1 MANDIKLIEKFIPK
15 LDTVY
20 QQNARTAILDAAP
33 EMVRETEDANV
44 VKVAK
49 MDFDGLGNYSRT
61 DGYPTGAIT
70 LDWETWTFKNDR
82 GKRFNLDKMDNVE
95 TAGVAFFGVSGE
107 FLRTKV
113 IPEKDAYTIAY
124 IAGHDG
130 VEKVSE
136 AIDATNAKESLEKAT
151 VYTANNEVDEANL
164 VLFCSPNF
172 KGALEAQLNRTLPSG
187 VTSYGQKIN
196 YFNDIPLI
204 VVPPRRFY
212 SAISLQDGTS
222 TGEEKGGYKKAEGA
236 NDLNYILMDRTAA
249 MTIQKN
255 AVMQVIPPEL
265 NQLYNGWTFNYRFYY
280 DTFMY
285 ENRVPGVYVSQTAV
299 QP

>member
-1 MANDIKLIEKFIPK
+1 MANKIDLIQKFIPK
-15 LDTVY
+15 LDKVY
-20 QQNARTAILDAAP
+20 QLSARTAILDAAP

-124 IAGHDG
+124 IAGYDG

-136 AIDATNAKESLEKAT
+136 AIDSTNAKQAFEKAT
-151 VYTANNEVDEANL
+151 LYTANNEVDEANL
-164 VLFCSPNF
+164 VCFCSPNF
-172 KGALEAQLNRTLPSG
+172 KGALETQLNRTLPSG
-187 VTSYGQKIN
+187 ETAYGQKIN
-196 YFNDIPLI
+196 TYNDIPLI

-212 SAISLQDGTS
+212 SAIDLLNGTT

-236 NDLNYILMDRTAA
+236 NDLNFILMDRNAA

-285 ENRVPGVYVSQTAV
+285 ENRASGVYVSQTTA